1 MYERK
6 HTLACWTAYDQK
18 QHLHEKEKKKT
29 NRKKYKKQFMVFM
42 GFRWYIYK
50 LLDIFICNTLVRT
63 FVYDWSLSVY
73 I

>member
-6 HTLACWTAYDQK
+6 HTLACWTANDQK
-18 QHLHEKEKKKT
+18 QHLHEKEK
-29 NRKKYKKQFMVFM
+29 RKSNLKKQFMVFM

-50 LLDIFICNTLVRT
+50 LLDIFIFHTLVRT
-63 FVYDWSLSVY
+63 FVYDWSVSVY